1 MNNMA
6 NECDNFGDFFV
17 YRLENILS
25 RNLKKETNKELI
37 SKVIKKNE
45 HIIKN
50 EFNFYLNSKVK
61 VLTPPRRS
69 RFWTIILESW
79 RPIMMYLFM
88 YIIGQYYIINPIIE
102 FTWPNIKLKDLPPEM
117 WTLLTVAVGGY
128 ITSRGVEKGIQ
139 IWKGRDDDNAVIL
152 AENMNPPNITS
163 TTQDSDIDVEL
174 ENDSTPKEEDL
185 A

>member
-1 MNNMA
+1 MA

-17 YRLENILS
+17 YRLENLLS
-25 RNLKKETNKELI
+25 KDLKKDANKQLI
-37 SKVIKKNE
+37 SRVIKKNE
-45 HIIKN
+45 VSIKK
-50 EFNFYLNSKVK
+50 EFNFYLNHKVK
-61 VLTPPRRS
+61 VLTPPKRS

-102 FTWPNIKLKDLPPEM
+102 FTWPTIELKDLPPEM

-128 ITSRGVEKGIQ
+128 ITSRGVEKGIK
-139 IWKGRDDDNAVIL
+139 IWKGREDETPVIL
-152 AENMNPPNITS
+152 PENMNQND
-163 TTQDSDIDVEL
+163 TTFIPEEDQVESDIE
-174 ENDSTPKEEDL
+174 EFSNSKEEDL